1 MERFIFKVAG
11 LTGKI
16 ENGTVAFQH
25 AGQRSVFGNVLH
37 QFAGHQRD
45 NSFEAL
51 LPVIAFCNRTPKY
64 YGRLVIFLLLHCYG
78 IVKIFQ
84 FMCPIVALLIPSEGV
99 AFYFYIL
106 ITSSSH
112 NYRYSLAIRLDVP
125 KPCAYLKI
133 ALKHI

>member
-64 YGRLVIFLLLHCYG
+64 YGRLVIFLLLHCYA

-84 FMCPIVALLIPSEGV
+84 FMCPIVALLIPGEGV
-99 AFYFYIL
+99 AFYFL
-106 ITSSSH
+106 HFDNLLFTQLPLFSGNPFGCSEAMCVS
-112 NYRYSLAIRLDVP
+112 
-125 KPCAYLKI
+125 
-133 ALKHI
+133 